1 MSLVVAILGLTV
13 ALLVPTVRVLL
24 ERRRPGDVLLREH
37 LLERYV
43 VTIASGETFS
53 GLLAQVDDRTVV
65 LRDVKVLSAND
76 SPVDGELI
84 LRRESIAYLQRP

>member
-13 ALLVPTVRVLL
+13 ALLVPSVRVLL

>member
-13 ALLVPTVRVLL
+13 ALLVPSVRVLL

-53 GLLAQVDDRTVV
+53 GLLAQVDDRSVV